1 MAVFNSALLPS
12 EEANKLICRSFLAA
26 MTFDE
31 GLKSKRYSRRA
42 VW

>member
-1 MAVFNSALLPS
+1 MAVFNSTLSPS
-12 EEANKLICRSFLAA
+12 EEVNKLICRSFLAA

-31 GLKSKRYSRRA
+31 GLKDKIYSRRA